1 MDIGLKSARADAQ
14 AELNTLEKQMSDY
27 SSIER
32 LKTASVT
39 ELNLGSASLRRA
51 IKRAGFDTLPE
62 LLDLSEKEIDSLFKW
77 EDADAII
84 KLQEQYRA
92 SPSEFAAGVLRKREV
107 DTEAVNK
114 ILSKARAS
122 YPASRKSVAS
132 TTARP
137 YFPGDGP
144 TTLPPVQFSDAL
156 RNFERRAREAFDDLD
171 DRFDD
176 VMVYQAFEEFSTDLD
191 ELSDAFAQIFSY
203 YSGQPRVALG
213 LIDRHLRNAF
223 AVYVADR
230 ARNVYNDG
238 NLWGNFF
245 GDLSIHDS
253 NVQSLFKQTFAD
265 HIERRGMP
273 LYARNEETNY
283 YFYTALL
290 HGGLS
295 ADSWSNLWEKCILPL
310 AKEIAAGHYGFGG
323 EMDGHSVLKEL
334 KSPESRFAPK
344 KAVLNILEKAPD
356 STIAPLFEAAMRVAT
371 QVDSSKKSRSGYTML
386 SSFGLPETAMNAL
399 RESHERKTTARIRST
414 SSSRERRQGE
424 QKLIYL
430 PMASLQL
437 DLAEGI
443 VSMRW
448 PRQQFPLHFAGAR
461 IDYYVDGKME
471 LSSEFGI
478 SVGKCIL
485 EAASITVKPQARYD
499 VELKFM
505 QKDEHTGE
513 YEEASSLSQTFAR
526 SKPGCFEFIKDAKG
540 LYRLRGRNERI
551 TRKRRIAYII
561 KKGYRIEPGQGMSA
575 ISEYETS
582 SGWDGAQIFIYDVE
596 PGSAGSVI
604 NSLTGEELAVW
615 QERYAAKIDK
625 RRIIGETSDG
635 VDLYGYVPCELG
647 TNGGLPSVTIEAID
661 GLNALDDLDIM
672 CISDGQRISMPRH
685 VMWSDDFDGS
695 TAAQIALIP
704 QESSLLDWHIEECLI
719 EARQRSAGGKVV
731 FKYRFAVV
739 PIQDFRPTSISLDFG
754 IAVAEY
760 GFQAVIALDVT
771 GIQEETRSVNA
782 WGRYSA
788 KTLLK
793 DDFLHLRI
801 RSRESG
807 KETNAKLALAAI
819 DIEIPSSLMRVSEEH
834 PICLA
839 DALEL
844 GPSAATFK
852 IISYGWRYNRAAIV
866 MLGLEPVF
874 LKELKQPGE
883 HEFNLFRHA
892 ASFQQ
897 ADDSAPSS
905 RPLTLTLIYGDDV
918 TQGYP
923 RPAWT
928 DAELLDCAEGLGISG
943 WRLLATANGDHVLRF
958 DGKPVCDVCFE
969 FKRKVGGKLIAEASV
984 DAGTSELIL
993 PSNVVRLLDTRKKI
1007 TVEMSPR
1014 DWLGDAKR
1022 EYATRFILKK

>member
-1 MDIGLKSARADAQ
+1 MGDQS
-14 AELNTLEKQMSDY
+14 N
-27 SSIER
+27 IER
-32 LKTASVT
+32 LSVTPVT
-39 ELNLGSASLRRA
+39 ELNLGSASIRRV

-62 LLDLSEKEIDSLFKW
+62 LLDLSEKEIDDLFEW
-77 EDADAII
+77 SDADNII
-84 KLQEQYRA
+84 KLQEWYRA
-92 SPSEFAAGVLRKREV
+92 NPEEFAAAVLQKREINAE
-107 DTEAVNK
+107 TA
-114 ILSKARAS
+114 SKPLPKTRVSQSA
-122 YPASRKSVAS
+122 PRKPNPSVVAHAYYS
-132 TTARP
+132 
-137 YFPGDGP
+137 GDGP
-144 TTLPPVQFSDAL
+144 TALPPMPFSDTL
-156 RNFERRAREAFDDLD
+156 RDFEKRARDAFDDLD

-191 ELSDAFAQIFSY
+191 ELSDAFTQIFSY
-203 YSGQPRVALG
+203 YSEQPRTVLG

-245 GDLSIHDS
+245 GDLGIHDS
-253 NVQSLFKQTFAD
+253 NVQSLFKQTFAN

-273 LYARNEETNY
+273 LYARDEETNY

-323 EMDGHSVLKEL
+323 EMDGHSILKEL
-334 KSPESRFAPK
+334 KNPESRFAPK

-356 STIAPLFEAAMRVAT
+356 FTIAPLFEASMRVAE
-371 QVDSSKKSRSGYTML
+371 QVESSKKSQSGYTML
-386 SSFGLPETAMNAL
+386 SNFGLPEAAMDAL
-399 RESHERKTTARIRST
+399 RESQEQKTTARIRSA
-414 SSSRERRQGE
+414 SSSRERRQEE
-424 QKLIYL
+424 QRLIYL

-437 DLAEGI
+437 DLAEGV

-461 IDYYVDGKME
+461 INYYVDGKME

-485 EAASITVKPQARYD
+485 EASSITVKPQARYD
-499 VELKFM
+499 VELKLM
-505 QKDEHTGE
+505 QKDEQTGE
-513 YEEASSLSQTFAR
+513 YEEVSSLNQTFTR
-526 SKPGCFEFIKDAKG
+526 SKPGCFEFIKDTKG
-540 LYRLRGRNERI
+540 FYRLRGRNERI
-551 TRKRRIAYII
+551 TRKRRIAYIV
-561 KKGYRIEPGQGMSA
+561 KEGYRIEPGQGMSVV
-575 ISEYETS
+575 SEYETS
-582 SGWDGAQIFIYDVE
+582 GGWDGAQIFIYDVE

-604 NSLTGEELAVW
+604 NSLTGEEVAVW
-615 QERYAAKIDK
+615 QERYATKVDK

-635 VDLYGYVPCELG
+635 VDLYGYVPCGLG

-685 VMWSDDFDGS
+685 VMWSDDYGDS
-695 TAAQIALIP
+695 TAAQIALVP
-704 QESSLLDWHIEECLI
+704 QESSLFDWHIEECLI
-719 EARQRSAGGKVV
+719 EARQRSAGGKVI
-731 FKYRFAVV
+731 FRYRFAVV

-760 GFQAVIALDVT
+760 GFQAVLALDIT
-771 GIQEETRSVNA
+771 GIQEETESVNA

-793 DDFLHLRI
+793 DEFLHLRI

-807 KETNAKLALAAI
+807 KETDAKLALAAI
-819 DIEIPSSLMRVSEEH
+819 DVEIPDPLMHVSEEH

-844 GPSAATFK
+844 GPSAANFK
-852 IISYGWRYNRAAIV
+852 IVSYGWRYNRAAIV
-866 MLGLEPVF
+866 MLGLEPLF
-874 LKELKQPGE
+874 LKELKQPGK

-892 ASFQQ
+892 ASFRQV
-897 ADDSAPSS
+897 DDCVPSS
-905 RPLTLTLIYGDDV
+905 RPLKLSLIYGDDV
-918 TQGYP
+918 TQGYL

-928 DAELLDCAEGLGISG
+928 DAEILDCAEGIGISG
-943 WRLLATANGDHVLRF
+943 WRLLVAANGDHVLRF

-969 FKRKVGGKLIAEASV
+969 FKKKVGGKLIAKASA
-984 DAGTSELIL
+984 DAGASELVL
-993 PSNVVRLLDTRKKI
+993 PSNVVRLLDTQKKI
-1007 TVEMSPR
+1007 TVEMSPC
-1014 DWLGDAKR
+1014 DWLGDAQQ
-1022 EYATRFILKK
+1022 EYATRFILKR